1 MRKRAIIISCHL
13 SFWLV
18 WLVIQALLSSYS
30 IWIDFLA
37 VFIYT
42 VPFYLNYWIVLPLMP
57 KYKYE
62 ITIPL
67 SLSIYFAISIALIVS
82 LYELFPAYF
91 VPLEVVGKGMN
102 FGVVLHLSFVFYPIS
117 SISKILVD
125 RVLKEDERYKNELYK
140 VSKNIAAM
148 KSEMS
153 FNLVGEVLEYVEG
166 NADLSEQEF
175 TSILDQLT
183 RIVDYRTS
191 NDANQETVSLQEE
204 VKYIQDM
211 MDLIQRTQNKSRKV
225 FTHDNYQIKKGLA
238 FEKVEEFIAQ
248 HSNHQGLILITSD
261 AENIWVSGR

>member
-18 WLVIQALLSSYS
+18 WLVIQALLSSHS
-30 IWIDFLA
+30 IWVDFLA

-82 LYELFPAYF
+82 LYDLFPAYF
-91 VPLEVVGKGMN
+91 VPLEVVAKGIDL
-102 FGVVLHLSFVFYPIS
+102 GAVLHLSFVFYPIS
-117 SISKILVD
+117 SISKILVEK
-125 RVLKEDERYKNELYK
+125 VLKDQERYMNELYK
-140 VSKNIAAM
+140 VTKEIAAV

-153 FNLVGEVLEYVEG
+153 FNLVGEVLEYLERKR
-166 NADLSEQEF
+166 DLAQLDV
-175 TSILDQLT
+175 TNILDQLA

-191 NDANQETVSLQEE
+191 NDTNQETVSLQKE

-248 HSNHQGLILITSD
+248 HPDHQGLILITSD
-261 AENIWVSGR
+261 EENIWVSGR